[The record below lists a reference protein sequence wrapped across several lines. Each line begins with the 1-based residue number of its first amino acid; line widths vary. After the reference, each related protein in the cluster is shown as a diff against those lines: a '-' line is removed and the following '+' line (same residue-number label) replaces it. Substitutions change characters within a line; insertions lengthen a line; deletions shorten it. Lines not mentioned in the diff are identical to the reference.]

1 MSSFNKWM
9 FKKNCIIHILS
20 DRVTVKVISVLATSL
35 NDNAYWRRLLTSL
48 IGYCRNSNVG
58 LTVSNVANTATSN
71 KRRQSSDITNTL
83 ISNKRRQ
90 SAIAPIRNILS
101 SNCEHN
107 IGYFLPYIVC
117 CLLYV
122 EVLGSFLNFPFSREW
137 KQKQT
142 SEEPSYFV
150 II

>member
-1 MSSFNKWM
+1 M
-9 FKKNCIIHILS
+9 FKKNFIIRILIKILS
-20 DRVTVKVISVLATSL
+20 NRITVKAISVLATSL
-35 NDNAYWRRLLTSL
+35 IDVAYWRRLLD
-48 IGYCRNSNVG
+48 IAVI
-58 LTVSNVANTATSN
+58 ATSA
-71 KRRQSSDITNTL
+71 QL
-83 ISNKRRQ
+83 L
-90 SAIAPIRNILS
+90 AIAPIRNSLS

-107 IGYFLPYIVC
+107 IGYFLPYVVC

-122 EVLGSFLNFPFSREW
+122 EVLGSFLNFPFSREC